1 MKKFILGKKQSMSQI
16 YETDGTAVPVT
27 IVQAGPIK
35 VTQIKMKD
43 KDGYESVQVEFGRTR
58 CEFKPSWGSFE
69 KGTEINVSIFT
80 PGDIVKV
87 AGVTK
92 GRGFQGVV
100 KRHDFK
106 GAPKTHG
113 TKHAHREPGS
123 IGAVWPQRVIKGT
136 RMAGRMGGTRVTLRN
151 LKVVRVD
158 PESNMIYLRGA
169 VPGARGAL
177 LEISAND

>member
-16 YETDGTAVPVT
+16 FEDDGTAVPVT
-27 IVQAGPIK
+27 IIQAGPMK
-35 VTQIKMKD
+35 VTQIKTNE
-43 KDGYESVQVEFGRTR
+43 KDGYESVQVEFGTTR
-58 CEFKPSWGSFE
+58 REFSPSEGSFE
-69 KGTEINVSIFT
+69 KGAEINVSLFEL
-80 PGDIVKV
+80 GDMVKV
-87 AGVTK
+87 AGLTK

-136 RMAGRMGGTRVTLRN
+136 RMGGRMGGERVTISN
-151 LKVVRVD
+151 LKVVRVI
-158 PESNMIYLRGA
+158 PESNTLYLRGA
-169 VPGARGAL
+169 VPGARGTL